1 MSSPLPDSY
10 RRNEHAR
17 RAILDAAI
25 DFAIEVGYE
34 KTSIEGIAKRARVGK
49 QTIYRWWP
57 SKGAVLL
64 EALQQRM
71 RRDGELADTGDL
83 MADLRVELLRAA
95 QLYGAT
101 PIGAVYQ
108 ALLTAARSDA
118 VLAEAH
124 DAMVRP
130 GIDAFRRRLQA
141 AQELGQIRS
150 DIDVSTLVDMLYGAI
165 LFQVLLR
172 TRPLAPDQVDASL
185 RIVFDGVRPQPSPGA
200 AAQPDPNA
208 RID

>member
-1 MSSPLPDSY
+1 MSSPSPDSY

-64 EALQQRM
+64 EALQQGM

-83 MADLRVELLRAA
+83 MADLRDELLRAA
-95 QLYGAT
+95 QLYGA

-130 GIDAFRRRLQA
+130 GLDAFRRRLQA
-141 AQELGQIRS
+141 AQEVGQIRS
-150 DIDVSTLVDMLYGAI
+150 DIDVITLVDMLYGAI

-185 RIVFDGVRPQPSPGA
+185 RIVFDGVRPQPSPGN
-200 AAQPDPNA
+200 AAQPDANA
-208 RID
+208 PIG

>member
-1 MSSPLPDSY
+1 MSMSPPDSY

-25 DFAIEVGYE
+25 DTAIEVGYE

-71 RRDGELADTGDL
+71 GRDGELADTGDL
-83 MADLRVELLRAA
+83 FADLRGELLRAA
-95 QLYGAT
+95 HLYGAT
-101 PIGAVYQ
+101 PIGAVYH
-108 ALLTAARSDA
+108 ALLTASLSDA
-118 VLAEAH
+118 ALAEAH

-130 GIDAFRRRLQA
+130 GIDALRRRLEA
-141 AQELGQIRS
+141 AQELGHIRP
-150 DIDVSTLVDMLYGAI
+150 DIDAATLVDMLYGTI

-172 TRPLAPDQVDASL
+172 TRPLAPGQVDESL
-185 RIVFDGVRPQPSPGA
+185 RIVLDGVRPGPTLEGGA
-200 AAQPDPNA
+200 RPAASE
-208 RID
+208 